1 MFSMS
6 QQPDEKWEEDRR
18 WLQGLQDVDLPPV
31 DHLLDECLKQPIQEQ
46 VRHSNGTCTLKTDTC
61 CAVVQ
66 TKRGITQRC
75 LACLA
80 GE

>member
-1 MFSMS
+1 MFSMN
-6 QQPDEKWEEDRR
+6 QQPDDKWEEDRR

-31 DHLLDECLKQPIQEQ
+31 DHLLDECLIQPIQEQ
-46 VRHSNGTCTLKTDTC
+46 VRHSNGTCILKTDTG

-75 LACLA
+75 LA
-80 GE
+80 